1 MLPTLQCRER
11 PRKHRLER
19 IIVGHDLSS
28 GGATA
33 LESALVL
40 ARRCDATIRVIHVIE
55 AHHHALHVSQPKS
68 RQSKI
73 EEKVTKSGADLE
85 EIVESRTD
93 CRRRINYEVRVGN
106 PFFEVILAA
115 WAWRADLIVVG
126 APDWQLFHLL
136 GSTAERLVR
145 KSFVP
150 VLVTRKPLN
159 PTAKRFLVPTDFS
172 LGARRAAEVGISLA
186 DSFGGRIF
194 FFHAFD
200 PTPWYSYP
208 CDEETLG
215 LMTLPELTVEEV
227 EDDWASFLGSLPTAS
242 VSWQARTEEGRPV
255 DMIVKYADEIAA
267 DLIIMGC
274 HGRTRLEHMVLG
286 SVAEGVVRRASAP
299 VLTIGPEGLPF
310 SFS

>member
-1 MLPTLQCRER
+1 
-11 PRKHRLER
+11 
-19 IIVGHDLSS
+19 
-28 GGATA
+28 
-33 LESALVL
+33 
-40 ARRCDATIRVIHVIE
+40 VIE

-106 PFFEVILAA
+106 PFFELILAA
-115 WAWRADLIVVG
+115 CAWRADLIVVG
-126 APDWQLFHLL
+126 APDRQLFHLL

-172 LGARRAAEVGISLA
+172 LGARRAAEVGINLA

-215 LMTLPELTVEEV
+215 LMTLPELTVDEV

>member
-1 MLPTLQCRER
+1 MLTSVQCRER

-33 LESALVL
+33 LGSALVL
-40 ARRCDATIRVIHVIE
+40 ARRSDATIRVIHVIE
-55 AHHHALHVSQPKS
+55 AHHRPLHVSQPKS

-106 PFFEVILAA
+106 PFFELIIAA
-115 WAWRADLIVVG
+115 CAWHADLIVVG
-126 APDWQLFHLL
+126 APDRQLFHLL
-136 GSTAERLVR
+136 GGTAERLVR

-172 LGARRAAEVGISLA
+172 LGARRAAEVGINLA
-186 DSFGGRIF
+186 DSFGGRIV

-215 LMTLPELTVEEV
+215 LMTLPELTVDEV

-255 DMIVKYADEIAA
+255 DVIVKYADESAA

-274 HGRTRLEHMVLG
+274 HGRTGLEHMVLG
-286 SVAEGVVRRASAP
+286 SVAEGVVRRASPP
-299 VLTIGPEGLPF
+299 VLTVGPEGLPF
-310 SFS
+310 NFL